1 MVQRFRPWLPTL
13 SLSFAAFIFIT
24 SEFMPIGI
32 LTEIASRFSKSHAQ
46 TGLLITV
53 YAWVVALISI
63 PLTMGAARINRR
75 PLMLTLFGIFVI
87 GQALC
92 VLSVNFEML
101 LLSRL
106 VIACAH
112 AIFWSV
118 VIPLAIRFAPA
129 DKGQHAM
136 AIIATGA
143 TLGTVLG
150 VPLGTLLVQLAGWRF
165 SFAAMGFCALII
177 ELILYRVLP
186 SAPSRNAGGFRSIR
200 ALLHRR
206 TLMLCYLMT
215 AIFMT
220 GHFALY
226 TYISP
231 FLQTVGGLQKELVAT
246 VLLVFGC
253 AGMVGS
259 FIAPRLLMGY
269 LKPSAYASIFVVA
282 LCLAAIRLAAPS
294 YPATLV
300 LMFIWSMG
308 CMIFGLLVQHLVLAF
323 APEAADVAMAGNSA
337 IFNVGIGTGALI
349 GGLFADHHLA
359 SLGLVGAGFLGLA
372 LVTCMML
379 LGEPLGVPRPQSQQP
394 DQ

>member
-1 MVQRFRPWLPTL
+1 MQRLRPWLPTL
-13 SLSFAAFIFIT
+13 SLGCAAFIFIT

-53 YAWVVALISI
+53 YAWAVALLSI
-63 PLTMGAARINRR
+63 PLTMVAARVNRR
-75 PLMLTLFGIFVI
+75 PLMLTLFGIFVA
-87 GQALC
+87 GQGLC
-92 VLSVNFEML
+92 ALSVNFQML

-106 VIACAH
+106 LIACAH
-112 AIFWSV
+112 ALFWSV

-150 VPLGTLLVQLAGWRF
+150 VPAGTLLGQLAGWRC
-165 SFAAMGFCALII
+165 SFAAMGLCALAI
-177 ELILYRVLP
+177 ELILYRALP
-186 SAPSRNAGGFRSIR
+186 TAPSRNAGGLGSLRT
-200 ALLHRR
+200 LLGRR
-206 TLMLCYLMT
+206 TLMLCFLMT

-231 FLQTVGGLQKELVAT
+231 FLQTVGGLRKERVAT

-253 AGMVGS
+253 AGLAGS
-259 FIAPRLLMGY
+259 FLAPRLLRDW
-269 LKPSAYASIFVVA
+269 LKPSAYGSIFVVS
-282 LCLAAIRLAAPS
+282 LCLALIRPAAPS
-294 YPATLV
+294 YPATLA

-308 CMIFGLLVQHLVLAF
+308 CMIFGLLVQHLVLSF

-349 GGLFADHHLA
+349 GGLFADRHLA
-359 SLGLVGAGFLGLA
+359 ALGLVGAGFLGLA
-372 LVTCMML
+372 LVICWML
-379 LGEPLGVPRPQSQQP
+379 LADGTGVTHGQMKPETR
-394 DQ
+394 